1 MYDQKIKDGI
11 IKRIMLGELIK
22 DVSED
27 TGVSIGTIRRWVKE
41 YKEKMDSNSKSIT
54 DSEKGF
60 LQLVLDEDNLL
71 VNVDRLIREG
81 LLDDVLKLF
90 DNEEFKYTANMQIM
104 RINIL
109 INLDRLE
116 EALCLCES
124 LEFLKNKEIR
134 LLQRRII
141 NMMLNKKR
149 MQLKMDLIRVLKY
162 KLDSQQDIESSEM
175 PIESDNKVKK
185 ANSTSILFE
194 IYNNKIL
201 TQCDLASINI
211 NDLERVILTVALY
224 DKQNLPLNIL
234 FKYLKEKL
242 VEYSEEEEIFKL
254 IQSLFLRMKSKRRI
268 FDLKYYKNL
277 LVSVRKYGHIFSEE
291 KDSSLIRK
299 KSDGDNNV

>member
-1 MYDQKIKDGI
+1 MYDQKIKDGV
-11 IKRIMLGELIK
+11 IKRVMLGELIK

-81 LLDDVLKLF
+81 LLDAVLKLF
-90 DNEEFKYTANMQIM
+90 DNEEFKYNANMQIM

-149 MQLKMDLIRVLKY
+149 MQLKMDLIRVLKNR
-162 KLDSQQDIESSEM
+162 LDSQQDIQSNEM

-254 IQSLFLRMKSKRRI
+254 IQSLFLKMKSKRRI
-268 FDLKYYKNL
+268 FDLEYYKNL
-277 LVSVRKYGHIFSEE
+277 LVSVRKYRHIISET
-291 KDSSLIRK
+291 KVSSLTRK
-299 KSDGDNNV
+299 KPDGDNNV

>member
-1 MYDQKIKDGI
+1 MYDQKIKDGV
-11 IKRIMLGELIK
+11 IKRVMLGELIK
-22 DVSED
+22 DISED

-41 YKEKMDSNSKSIT
+41 YKEKTDSNSKNIP
-54 DSEKGF
+54 DSEKCF

-90 DNEEFKYTANMQIM
+90 DNEEFKYNVNMQIM

-141 NMMLNKKR
+141 SMILYKKR
-149 MQLKMDLIRVLKY
+149 MQLKMDLIRVLKNR
-162 KLDSQQDIESSEM
+162 LDSQQDIQSSEM
-175 PIESDNKVKK
+175 PIESDNRVKK
-185 ANSTSILFE
+185 VNSTSILFE

-211 NDLERVILTVALY
+211 NDLERLILTVALY
-224 DKQNLPLNIL
+224 DKQSLPVNML

-242 VEYSEEEEIFKL
+242 VEYSEEEEVYKL
-254 IQSLFLRMKSKRRI
+254 IQSLFLKMKSKRRI
-268 FDLKYYKNL
+268 FDLEHYKNL
-277 LVSVRKYGHIFSEE
+277 LVSVRKYRHIISEA
-291 KDSSLIRK
+291 KDSSLARK
-299 KSDGDNNV
+299 KPNGDNNV

>member
-1 MYDQKIKDGI
+1 MYDQKIKDGV
-11 IKRIMLGELIK
+11 IKRVMLGELIK

-54 DSEKGF
+54 DCEKGF

-81 LLDDVLKLF
+81 ILDEVLKLF
-90 DNEEFKYTANMQIM
+90 DNEEFKYNANMQIM

-109 INLDRLE
+109 INLERLE

-134 LLQRRII
+134 LLQRKII
-141 NMMLNKKR
+141 SMILNKKR
-149 MQLKMDLIRVLKY
+149 MQLKMDLIRVLKNR
-162 KLDSQQDIESSEM
+162 LDSQQDIESSEM
-175 PIESDNKVKK
+175 PIESDNRVKK
-185 ANSTSILFE
+185 VNSTSILFE

-211 NDLERVILTVALY
+211 NDLERLILTVALY

-242 VEYSEEEEIFKL
+242 VEYSEEEEVFKL
-254 IQSLFLRMKSKRRI
+254 IQSLFLKMKSKRRI
-268 FDLKYYKNL
+268 FDLEHYKNL
-277 LVSVRKYGHIFSEE
+277 LVSVRKYGHIFSEA
-291 KDSSLIRK
+291 KDSSLARK
-299 KSDGDNNV
+299 KPNGDNNV

>member
-1 MYDQKIKDGI
+1 MYDQKIKDGV
-11 IKRIMLGELIK
+11 IKRVMLGELIK

-81 LLDDVLKLF
+81 LLDAVLKLF
-90 DNEEFKYTANMQIM
+90 DNEEFKYNANMQII

-116 EALCLCES
+116 EALNLCES
-124 LEFLKNKEIR
+124 LEFLKNKKIK
-134 LLQRRII
+134 LLQRKII
-141 NMMLNKKR
+141 SMMVYKKS
-149 MQLKMDLIRVLKY
+149 MQLKMDLIRALKNR
-162 KLDSQQDIESSEM
+162 LESQQDIESSEM
-175 PIESDNKVKK
+175 PIESDNKIKK
-185 ANSTSILFE
+185 ANSSSILRD

-201 TQCDLASINI
+201 TQSDLDSINV
-211 NDLERVILTVALY
+211 NDLERIILTVALY
-224 DKQNLPLNIL
+224 DKQNLPLSIL

-242 VEYSEEEEIFKL
+242 VEYSEEEEMFKL

-299 KSDGDNNV
+299 KLDGDNNV

>member
-1 MYDQKIKDGI
+1 MYDQKIKDGV
-11 IKRIMLGELIK
+11 IKRVMLGELIK

-71 VNVDRLIREG
+71 VNVDRLASEG

-90 DNEEFKYTANMQIM
+90 DNEEFKYNANMQIM

-134 LLQRRII
+134 LLQRRIL

-201 TQCDLASINI
+201 TQCDLASIYI
-211 NDLERVILTVALY
+211 NDLERLILTVALY

-254 IQSLFLRMKSKRRI
+254 IQSLFLKMKSKRRI
-268 FDLKYYKNL
+268 FDLEYYKNL
-277 LVSVRKYGHIFSEE
+277 LVSVRKYRHIISEA
-291 KDSSLIRK
+291 KDSSLARK
-299 KSDGDNNV
+299 KPNGDNNV

>member
-1 MYDQKIKDGI
+1 MYDQKIKDGV
-11 IKRIMLGELIK
+11 IKRVMLGELIK

-71 VNVDRLIREG
+71 INIDRLMREG
-81 LLDDVLKLF
+81 ILDEVLKLF
-90 DNEEFKYTANMQIM
+90 DNEEFKYNANMQIM

-242 VEYSEEEEIFKL
+242 VEYSEEEEMFKL

-299 KSDGDNNV
+299 KLDGDNNV

>member
-1 MYDQKIKDGI
+1 MYDQKIKDGV
-11 IKRIMLGELIK
+11 IKRVMLGELIK

-54 DSEKGF
+54 DCEKGF

-81 LLDDVLKLF
+81 LLDEVLKLF
-90 DNEEFKYTANMQIM
+90 DNEEFKYNANMQIM

-109 INLDRLE
+109 INLERLE

-134 LLQRRII
+134 LLQRKII
-141 NMMLNKKR
+141 SMILYKKR
-149 MQLKMDLIRVLKY
+149 MQLKMDLIRVLKNR
-162 KLDSQQDIESSEM
+162 LDSQQDIESSEM
-175 PIESDNKVKK
+175 PIESDNRVKK
-185 ANSTSILFE
+185 VNSTSILFE

-201 TQCDLASINI
+201 TQCELASINI

-224 DKQNLPLNIL
+224 DKQNLPLSIL

-242 VEYSEEEEIFKL
+242 VEYSEEEEMFKL

-299 KSDGDNNV
+299 KPDGDNNV

>member
-1 MYDQKIKDGI
+1 MYDQKIKDGV
-11 IKRIMLGELIK
+11 IKRVMLGELIK

-81 LLDDVLKLF
+81 LLDAVLKLF
-90 DNEEFKYTANMQIM
+90 DNEEFKYNANMQIM

-149 MQLKMDLIRVLKY
+149 MQLKMDLIRVLKNR
-162 KLDSQQDIESSEM
+162 LESQQDIESSEM
-175 PIESDNKVKK
+175 PIEADNKIKK
-185 ANSTSILFE
+185 ANSASLLRD

-201 TQCDLASINI
+201 TQSDLDSINI
-211 NDLERVILTVALY
+211 NDLERIILTVALY

-242 VEYSEEEEIFKL
+242 VEYIEEEEMFKF

-268 FDLKYYKNL
+268 FDLEYYKNL

-299 KSDGDNNV
+299 KLDGDNNV

>member
-1 MYDQKIKDGI
+1 MYDQKIKDGV
-11 IKRIMLGELIK
+11 IKRVMLGELIK

-81 LLDDVLKLF
+81 LLDAVLKLF
-90 DNEEFKYTANMQIM
+90 DNEEFKYNANMQIM

-134 LLQRRII
+134 LLQRRIL

-149 MQLKMDLIRVLKY
+149 MQLKMDLIRVLKNR
-162 KLDSQQDIESSEM
+162 LDSQQDIQSNEM
-175 PIESDNKVKK
+175 PIEVDNKIKK
-185 ANSTSILFE
+185 ANSASLLRD

-201 TQCDLASINI
+201 TQSDLDSINI

-242 VEYSEEEEIFKL
+242 VEYSEKEEIFKL
-254 IQSLFLRMKSKRRI
+254 IQSLFLKMKSKRRI
-268 FDLKYYKNL
+268 FDLEYYKNL

-299 KSDGDNNV
+299 KLEGDNNV

>member
-1 MYDQKIKDGI
+1 MYDQKIKDGV
-11 IKRIMLGELIK
+11 IKRVMLGELIK

-71 VNVDRLIREG
+71 VNVDRLASEG

-90 DNEEFKYTANMQIM
+90 DNEEFKYNANMQIM

-134 LLQRRII
+134 LLQRKII
-141 NMMLNKKR
+141 SMILYKKR
-149 MQLKMDLIRVLKY
+149 MQLKMDLIRVLKNR
-162 KLDSQQDIESSEM
+162 LESQQDIQSNEM

-185 ANSTSILFE
+185 ADSTSILFE

-201 TQCDLASINI
+201 TQSELDSINI

-242 VEYSEEEEIFKL
+242 VEYSEEEEVFKL
-254 IQSLFLRMKSKRRI
+254 IRTLFLKMKSKRRI
-268 FDLKYYKNL
+268 FDLEHYKNL
-277 LVSVRKYGHIFSEE
+277 LVSVRKYRHIISEA
-291 KDSSLIRK
+291 KDSSLARK
-299 KSDGDNNV
+299 KPNGDNNV

>member
-1 MYDQKIKDGI
+1 MYDQKIKDGV
-11 IKRIMLGELIK
+11 IKRVMLGELIK

-81 LLDDVLKLF
+81 LLDAVLKLF
-90 DNEEFKYTANMQIM
+90 DNEEFKYNANMQIM

-134 LLQRRII
+134 LLQRRIL

-149 MQLKMDLIRVLKY
+149 MQLKMDLIRVLKNR
-162 KLDSQQDIESSEM
+162 LDSQQDIQSNEM
-175 PIESDNKVKK
+175 PIEVDNKIKK
-185 ANSTSILFE
+185 ANSASLLRD

-201 TQCDLASINI
+201 TQSDLDSINV
-211 NDLERVILTVALY
+211 NDLERIILTVALY

-242 VEYSEEEEIFKL
+242 VEYSEEEEVFKL
-254 IQSLFLRMKSKRRI
+254 IQSLFLKMKSKRRI
-268 FDLKYYKNL
+268 FDLEHYKNL
-277 LVSVRKYGHIFSEE
+277 LVSVRKYRHIISEA
-291 KDSSLIRK
+291 KDSSLARK
-299 KSDGDNNV
+299 KPNGDNNV

>member
-1 MYDQKIKDGI
+1 MYDQKIKDGV
-11 IKRIMLGELIK
+11 IKRVMLGELIK

-54 DSEKGF
+54 DCEKGF

-71 VNVDRLIREG
+71 INIDRLMREG
-81 LLDDVLKLF
+81 ILDEVLKLF
-90 DNEEFKYTANMQIM
+90 DNEEFKYNVNMQIM

-134 LLQRRII
+134 LLQRKII
-141 NMMLNKKR
+141 SMILYKKR

-175 PIESDNKVKK
+175 PIESDNKIKK
-185 ANSTSILFE
+185 ANSASLLRD

-201 TQCDLASINI
+201 TQSDLDSINI
-211 NDLERVILTVALY
+211 NDVERVILTVALY

-242 VEYSEEEEIFKL
+242 VEYSEKEEIFKL
-254 IQSLFLRMKSKRRI
+254 IQSLFLKMKSKRRI
-268 FDLKYYKNL
+268 FDLEHYKNL
-277 LVSVRKYGHIFSEE
+277 LVSVRKYRHIISEA
-291 KDSSLIRK
+291 KDSSLARK
-299 KSDGDNNV
+299 KPNGDNNV

>member
-1 MYDQKIKDGI
+1 MYDQKIKDGV
-11 IKRIMLGELIK
+11 IKRVMLGELIK

-81 LLDDVLKLF
+81 LLDEVLKLF
-90 DNEEFKYTANMQIM
+90 DREEFRYNVNMQIIK
-104 RINIL
+104 INVL
-109 INLDRLE
+109 IYLERLE

-175 PIESDNKVKK
+175 PIEPDNKVKK

-201 TQCDLASINI
+201 TQSELDSINI
-211 NDLERVILTVALY
+211 NDLERIILTIALY
-224 DKQNLPLNIL
+224 DKQNLPLSIL

-268 FDLKYYKNL
+268 FDLEYYKNL
-277 LVSVRKYGHIFSEE
+277 LVSARKYKHIFCEE
-291 KDSSLIRK
+291 KDCSLIRK
-299 KSDGDNNV
+299 KTNGDNNV

>member
-1 MYDQKIKDGI
+1 MYDQKIKDGV
-11 IKRIMLGELIK
+11 IKRVMLGELIK
-22 DVSED
+22 DISKD

-81 LLDDVLKLF
+81 LLDAVLKLF
-90 DNEEFKYTANMQIM
+90 DNEEFKYNANMQIM

-149 MQLKMDLIRVLKY
+149 MQLKMDLIRVLKNR
-162 KLDSQQDIESSEM
+162 LESQQDIESSEM

-299 KSDGDNNV
+299 KLDGDNNV

>member
-1 MYDQKIKDGI
+1 MYDQKIKDGV
-11 IKRIMLGELIK
+11 IKRVMLGELIK

-60 LQLVLDEDNLL
+60 LQLVLDENNLL

-81 LLDDVLKLF
+81 LLDAVLKLF
-90 DNEEFKYTANMQIM
+90 DNEEFKYNVNMQIM

-116 EALCLCES
+116 EALCLCDS

-175 PIESDNKVKK
+175 PIKSDNKVKK
-185 ANSTSILFE
+185 ANSTSILCE

-201 TQCDLASINI
+201 TQCDLDSINI

-299 KSDGDNNV
+299 KSDGVNNV

>member
-1 MYDQKIKDGI
+1 MYDQKIKDGV
-11 IKRIMLGELIK
+11 IKRVMLGELIK

-54 DSEKGF
+54 DCEKGF
-60 LQLVLDEDNLL
+60 LQLVLNENNLL
-71 VNVDRLIREG
+71 ANIDRLASEG
-81 LLDDVLKLF
+81 ILDEVLKLF
-90 DNEEFKYTANMQIM
+90 DNEEFKYNVNMQIM

-141 NMMLNKKR
+141 TMMLNKKR
-149 MQLKMDLIRVLKY
+149 KQLKMDLIRVLKNR
-162 KLDSQQDIESSEM
+162 LESQQDIQSNEM

-201 TQCDLASINI
+201 TQSELDSINI
-211 NDLERVILTVALY
+211 NDLERIILIVALY
-224 DKQNLPLNIL
+224 DKQNLPLSIL

-242 VEYSEEEEIFKL
+242 VEYSEEEEMFKL

-299 KSDGDNNV
+299 KPDGDNNV

>member
-1 MYDQKIKDGI
+1 MYNQKIKDGV
-11 IKRIMLGELIK
+11 IKRVMLGELIK

-41 YKEKMDSNSKSIT
+41 YKEKMDSNSNSIT
-54 DSEKGF
+54 DNEKGF

-71 VNVDRLIREG
+71 VNVDRLASEG
-81 LLDDVLKLF
+81 ILDEVLKLF
-90 DNEEFKYTANMQIM
+90 DNEEFKYNANMQIM

-109 INLDRLE
+109 IILERLE

-141 NMMLNKKR
+141 TMMLNKKR
-149 MQLKMDLIRVLKY
+149 KQLKMDLIRVLKNR
-162 KLDSQQDIESSEM
+162 LESQQDIQSNEM

-201 TQCDLASINI
+201 TQCDLDSINI
-211 NDLERVILTVALY
+211 NDLERIILTVALY
-224 DKQNLPLNIL
+224 DKQNLPLSIL

-242 VEYSEEEEIFKL
+242 VEYSEEEEMFKL

-291 KDSSLIRK
+291 RDSSLIRK
-299 KSDGDNNV
+299 KPDGDNNV

>member
-1 MYDQKIKDGI
+1 MYDQKIKDGV
-11 IKRIMLGELIK
+11 IKRVMLGELIK

-60 LQLVLDEDNLL
+60 LQLVLDENNLL

-81 LLDDVLKLF
+81 LLDEVLKLF
-90 DNEEFKYTANMQIM
+90 DNEEFKYNVNMQIM

-149 MQLKMDLIRVLKY
+149 MQLKMDLIRVLKNR
-162 KLDSQQDIESSEM
+162 LESQQDIESNEM
-175 PIESDNKVKK
+175 PIEADNKIKK

-201 TQCDLASINI
+201 TQSDLDSINI

-242 VEYSEEEEIFKL
+242 VEYSEKEEIFKL
-254 IQSLFLRMKSKRRI
+254 IQSLFLKMKSKRRI
-268 FDLKYYKNL
+268 FDLEYYKNL
-277 LVSVRKYGHIFSEE
+277 LVSVRKYRHIFSEE

-299 KSDGDNNV
+299 KLEGDNNV

>member
-1 MYDQKIKDGI
+1 MYDQKIKDGV
-11 IKRIMLGELIK
+11 IKRVMLGELIK

-81 LLDDVLKLF
+81 LLDAVLKLF
-90 DNEEFKYTANMQIM
+90 DNEEFKYNANMQII

-149 MQLKMDLIRVLKY
+149 MQLKMDLIRSLKNR
-162 KLDSQQDIESSEM
+162 LESQQDIESSEM

-242 VEYSEEEEIFKL
+242 VEYSEEEEMFKL

-299 KSDGDNNV
+299 KLDGDNNV

>member
-1 MYDQKIKDGI
+1 MYDQKIKDGV
-11 IKRIMLGELIK
+11 IKRVMLGELIK

-54 DSEKGF
+54 DCEKGF

-71 VNVDRLIREG
+71 INIDRLIREG
-81 LLDDVLKLF
+81 ILDEVLKLF
-90 DNEEFKYTANMQIM
+90 DNEEFKYNANMQIM

-109 INLDRLE
+109 INLERLE

-134 LLQRRII
+134 LLQRKII
-141 NMMLNKKR
+141 SMILNKKR
-149 MQLKMDLIRVLKY
+149 MQLKMDLIRILKNR
-162 KLDSQQDIESSEM
+162 LDSQQDIESSEM
-175 PIESDNKVKK
+175 PIESDNRVKK
-185 ANSTSILFE
+185 VNSTSILFE

-211 NDLERVILTVALY
+211 NDLERLILTVALY
-224 DKQNLPLNIL
+224 DKQSLPVNML

-242 VEYSEEEEIFKL
+242 VEYSEEEEVYKL
-254 IQSLFLRMKSKRRI
+254 IQSLFLKMKSKRRI
-268 FDLKYYKNL
+268 FDLEHYKNL
-277 LVSVRKYGHIFSEE
+277 LVSVRKYRHIISEA
-291 KDSSLIRK
+291 KDSSLARK
-299 KSDGDNNV
+299 KPNGDNNV

>member
-1 MYDQKIKDGI
+1 MYDQKIKDGV
-11 IKRIMLGELIK
+11 IKRVMLGELIK
-22 DVSED
+22 AVSED

-54 DSEKGF
+54 DCEKGF

-71 VNVDRLIREG
+71 INIDRLMREG

-90 DNEEFKYTANMQIM
+90 DNEEFKYNANMQIM

-134 LLQRRII
+134 LLQRKII
-141 NMMLNKKR
+141 SMILYKKR
-149 MQLKMDLIRVLKY
+149 MQLKMDLIRVLKNR
-162 KLDSQQDIESSEM
+162 LDSQQDIESSEM
-175 PIESDNKVKK
+175 PIESDNRVKK
-185 ANSTSILFE
+185 VNSTSILFE

-201 TQCDLASINI
+201 TQCDLGSINI

-254 IQSLFLRMKSKRRI
+254 IQSLFLKMKSKRRI
-268 FDLKYYKNL
+268 FDLEHYKNL
-277 LVSVRKYGHIFSEE
+277 LVSVRKYRHIISEA
-291 KDSSLIRK
+291 KDSSLARK
-299 KSDGDNNV
+299 KPNGDNNV

>member
-1 MYDQKIKDGI
+1 MYNQKIKDGV
-11 IKRIMLGELIK
+11 IKRVMLGELIK

-41 YKEKMDSNSKSIT
+41 YKEKMDSNSNSIT
-54 DSEKGF
+54 DNEKGF

-71 VNVDRLIREG
+71 VNVDRLASEG
-81 LLDDVLKLF
+81 ILDEVLKLF
-90 DNEEFKYTANMQIM
+90 DNEEFKYNANMQIM

-109 INLDRLE
+109 IILERLE

-141 NMMLNKKR
+141 TMMLNKKR
-149 MQLKMDLIRVLKY
+149 KQLKMDLIRVLKNR
-162 KLDSQQDIESSEM
+162 LESQQDIQSNEM

-211 NDLERVILTVALY
+211 NDLERLILTVALY
-224 DKQNLPLNIL
+224 DKQSLPVNML

-242 VEYSEEEEIFKL
+242 VEYSEEEEVYKL
-254 IQSLFLRMKSKRRI
+254 IQSLFLKMKSKRRI
-268 FDLKYYKNL
+268 FDLEHYKNL
-277 LVSVRKYGHIFSEE
+277 LVSVRKYRHIISEA
-291 KDSSLIRK
+291 KDSSLARK
-299 KSDGDNNV
+299 KPNGDNNV

>member
-1 MYDQKIKDGI
+1 MYDQKIKDGV
-11 IKRIMLGELIK
+11 IKRVMLGELIK
-22 DVSED
+22 AVSED

-41 YKEKMDSNSKSIT
+41 YKEKMDSNFKSIT

-60 LQLVLDEDNLL
+60 LQLVLDENNLL

-81 LLDDVLKLF
+81 LLDAVLKLF
-90 DNEEFKYTANMQIM
+90 DNEEFKYNANMQIM

-149 MQLKMDLIRVLKY
+149 MQLKMDLIRVLKNR
-162 KLDSQQDIESSEM
+162 LESQKDIESSEM

-211 NDLERVILTVALY
+211 NDLERLILTVALY

-242 VEYSEEEEIFKL
+242 VEYSEEEEVFKL
-254 IQSLFLRMKSKRRI
+254 IQSLFLKMKSKRRI
-268 FDLKYYKNL
+268 FDLEHYKNL
-277 LVSVRKYGHIFSEE
+277 LVSVRKYRHIISEA
-291 KDSSLIRK
+291 KDSSLARK
-299 KSDGDNNV
+299 KPNGDNNV

>member
-1 MYDQKIKDGI
+1 MYDQKIKDGV
-11 IKRIMLGELIK
+11 IKRVMLGELIK

-81 LLDDVLKLF
+81 LLDEVLKLF
-90 DNEEFKYTANMQIM
+90 DNEEFKYNANMQIM

-134 LLQRRII
+134 LLQRKII
-141 NMMLNKKR
+141 SMILYKKR
-149 MQLKMDLIRVLKY
+149 MQLKMDLIRVLKNR
-162 KLDSQQDIESSEM
+162 LDSQQDIESSEM

-254 IQSLFLRMKSKRRI
+254 IQSLFLKMKSKRRI
-268 FDLKYYKNL
+268 FDLEHYKNL
-277 LVSVRKYGHIFSEE
+277 LVSVRKYRHIISEA
-291 KDSSLIRK
+291 KDSSLARK
-299 KSDGDNNV
+299 KPNGDNNV